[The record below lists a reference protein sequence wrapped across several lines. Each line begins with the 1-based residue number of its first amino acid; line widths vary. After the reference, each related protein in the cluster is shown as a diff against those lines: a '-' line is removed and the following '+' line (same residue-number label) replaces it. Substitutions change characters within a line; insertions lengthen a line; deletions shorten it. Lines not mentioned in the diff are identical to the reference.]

1 MPATE
6 LGGGFLTQKNFSQSR
21 MRTRFAKWVLGAC
34 WCLSWFALPPTTF
47 ANQQDAL
54 RPNIIFIL
62 ADDMGFGDLGC
73 YGQQTL
79 TTPNIDRM
87 AAEGMR
93 FTRHY
98 AGSTVCAPSRCVL
111 MTGLHTGHCSVRGN
125 QGPGMPDE
133 EVTVAEV
140 LKSAGYATGCFG
152 KWGIGNPPPR
162 DDPNRQGF
170 DEFYGYV
177 NMFHA
182 HNFYPPFLIR
192 NGEVEKLRN
201 VTKPMWLQRPG
212 NEMGGLKEGA
222 GVAMPDA
229 KFDYAPDLIA
239 DEALKFIDAKTAADE
254 APFFLYF
261 ALNVPHANNEGGNDP
276 DQKNGMEVPDYGEF
290 SDRDWPEPEK
300 GFAAMIRNIDRDVG
314 RILDRLVTHGIDEKT
329 LVIFSSDNGPHAEGR
344 HQMEY
349 FDSNGKLR
357 GMKRDLFDGG
367 VRVPMIARWPGK
379 VAAGAESDHL
389 SGFQDFVPTMA
400 ELAGPQAQG
409 EVERTDG
416 LSLLPTLLG
425 NAKAQEKHEYLYWEF
440 EEKGGRRGV
449 TTEKWKALR
458 LDVNKNPQAPVQLY
472 DLKNDPSET
481 KDVAAENPQVVERM
495 TAWMAAE
502 HE

>member
-1 MPATE
+1 MM
-6 LGGGFLTQKNFSQSR
+6 FIR
-21 MRTRFAKWVLGAC
+21 RFPTGQLRLAF
-34 WCLSWFALPPTTF
+34 FALAVFALLTAHSTN
-47 ANQQDAL
+47 ANQQTSL

-73 YGQQTL
+73 FGQQTL

-87 AAEGMR
+87 ASEGMR

-170 DEFYGYV
+170 DQFYGYV
-177 NMFHA
+177 NMYHA

-201 VTKPMWLQRPG
+201 VTKPVWLERPG
-212 NEMGGLKEGA
+212 NEMGGPKEGA
-222 GVAMPDA
+222 GVALPES
-229 KFDYAPDLIA
+229 KLDYAPDLIT
-239 DEALKFIDAKTAADE
+239 DEALKFIDAQTASD
-254 APFFLYF
+254 APFFLYH
-261 ALNVPHANNEGGNDP
+261 AVNVPHANNEGGSDP

-314 RILDRLVTHGIDEKT
+314 RILDRLVTHGIDENT

-344 HQMEY
+344 HEMEY

-389 SGFQDFVPTMA
+389 SGFQDFLPTFA
-400 ELAGPQAQG
+400 ELAGQLQA
-409 EVERTDG
+409 VERTDG
-416 LSLLPTLLG
+416 LSMVPTLTG
-425 NAKAQEKHEYLYWEF
+425 AAKAQKKHDYLYWEF
-440 EEKGGRRGV
+440 LEKGGRRGV
-449 TTEKWKALR
+449 VTEKWKALR
-458 LDVNKNPQAPVQLY
+458 LDVDKNPNAPVQLY
-472 DLKNDPSET
+472 DLENDPSEMT
-481 KDVAAENPQVVERM
+481 DVAAQHPDVVKRM
-495 TAWMAAE
+495 TAWIATA
-502 HE
+502 HQSGADL